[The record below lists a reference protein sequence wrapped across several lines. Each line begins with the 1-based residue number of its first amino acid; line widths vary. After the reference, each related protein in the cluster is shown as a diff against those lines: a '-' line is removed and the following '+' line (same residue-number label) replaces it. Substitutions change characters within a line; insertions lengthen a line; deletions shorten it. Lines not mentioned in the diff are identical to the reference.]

1 MKGCKRATAVMA
13 VVLAAGGTPG
23 PVGPPR
29 PRTTPEDRT
38 AGTALSDATF
48 EDLAGQVVRLYE
60 TISSLSRDTTLGQ
73 GEKQRRRREVMDKV
87 GLLIKRMHENGRNF
101 YASKAYLAWRRQQN
115 AESRRRRLG
124 RVRTQ
129 LTVTDDDEWRVLEP
143 QIDLV
148 LQARE
153 QYVEAEKRTQ
163 LSSPLEALRQLR
175 EETAKSRPEKER
187 LKALLGEIRLER
199 TAGRR
204 EVARLRA
211 LLDVT
216 QRDLISILTLK
227 QEALLVLNQVID

>member
-1 MKGCKRATAVMA
+1 MTGCKWAAMVMA
-13 VVLAAGGTPG
+13 FVLAAGEAPG
-23 PVGPPR
+23 PVGPRR
-29 PRTTPEDRT
+29 PTATPENH
-38 AGTALSDATF
+38 AVGTTMTDATF

-60 TISSLSRDTTLGQ
+60 AISKLARDATVSQ
-73 GEKQRRRREVMDKV
+73 AEKQKRRSAMTQEIS
-87 GLLIKRMHENGRNF
+87 LLIKRMHESGRNF
-101 YASKAYLAWRRQQN
+101 YAGKAYLAWRRQQN

-129 LTVTDDDEWRVLEP
+129 LNVTDDDEWRVLAP

-163 LSSPLEALRQLR
+163 LWSPPETLRQLR
-175 EETAKSRPEKER
+175 AETAKSRPEKKR

-199 TAGRR
+199 TAARR

-211 LLDVT
+211 LLDAA

-227 QEALLVLNQVID
+227 QEAALVLNQVID